1 MAGQKLVPEATPTIG
16 GKIRFP
22 APKNM
27 EKSMSEAT
35 MMVIVGFV
43 LEPVTGLATVSVF
56 VVIIFLVCLNP
67 WDEFLTRR

>member
-1 MAGQKLVPEATPTIG
+1 MVLGVQGAFLIVFLIMLVLA
-16 GKIRFP
+16 
-22 APKNM
+22 A
-27 EKSMSEAT
+27 
-35 MMVIVGFV
+35 IVGFV